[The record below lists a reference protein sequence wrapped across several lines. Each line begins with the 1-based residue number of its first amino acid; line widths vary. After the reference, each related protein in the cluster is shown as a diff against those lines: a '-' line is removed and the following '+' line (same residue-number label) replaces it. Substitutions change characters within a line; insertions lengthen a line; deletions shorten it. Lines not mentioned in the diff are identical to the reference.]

1 MKFPFIIFFR
11 HDQYSYTDNFFI
23 ENKVNLDCSVYITN
37 NVKKIKKLHNANFHL
52 LITYGASDKEY
63 NNELLQVI
71 SEKMFVKRLHLPQL
85 LKIETFNKYVNMKYI
100 ANCALSREFLRPT
113 FSLFTPSFNSYH
125 KILRVY
131 NSLKEQTLK
140 DWEWIIIDDSPDDKH
155 FQFLRKNFQYD
166 NRIRFYRH
174 SQNNGSIGNVKN
186 EAVSL
191 CRGKYVLEMDHDDE
205 ILPDVLQDAANLF
218 DSNQEVGF
226 IYMDFICVYESGENQ
241 WYGDFICKGY
251 GGYYSMKYKDK
262 WRLVYITPNINNITL
277 SHLVCCPNHPRIWR
291 REFLLELGNYCE
303 NLHICDD
310 YEILLRTAISHA
322 ESYAEPD
329 VKHKKKYKMAKIH
342 KLGYIQYMNE
352 GENNFS
358 LIRNAEINRIG
369 PNFISPIY
377 YKIYNIHEKMKQIEA
392 HEDETYVTNHS
403 KIWLRDSTTYT
414 NKYCNLLVNINSN
427 YQICIIGY
435 DSLLYNLE
443 RIKELYE
450 NENENSEFQYD
461 FILLDNKCS
470 NEYLWSRLDYLKLDK
485 IKCYTL
491 IDHTNEELTNY
502 FKLMYLSTEKYEIID
517 IGIKRPKYNTLL
529 NNRHEII
536 NQLTNKDHTYLEIG
550 VEKGYTFN
558 NVHFLNKTGV
568 DPDPKF
574 SNKNIHKETSDE
586 YFKKCIKSYDVIF
599 IDGMHLS
606 ENVLRDFNNS
616 IKFLNENGTI
626 LIDDIIPLNYNEQLT
641 IPLRHYYENGILKY
655 GEEWTGDVWKTV
667 YYLLVHYQD
676 KLSISY
682 YYNINYRGIA
692 HIKLKNTLTIFISKK
707 DELKILEEINQFDY
721 FKDFNKYL
729 LLLTNK

>member
-11 HDQYSYTDNFFI
+11 HNKYSYIDQFFT
-23 ENKVNLDCSVYITN
+23 ENEKKLDCSIYITD
-37 NVKKIKKLHNANFHL
+37 NVKKVEKLHNANYHL
-52 LITYGASDKEY
+52 LITYGSSDKEY
-63 NNELLQVI
+63 NDDLLQVI
-71 SEKMFVKRLHLPQL
+71 SEKMFVKRLHLTQL
-85 LKIETFNKYVNMKYI
+85 PVIETFNKYVNMKYI
-100 ANCALSREFLRPT
+100 ANCSLSREFLRPT
-113 FSLFTPSFNSYH
+113 FSLFTPSYNSYH

-131 NSLKEQTLK
+131 DSLKLQTLK
-140 DWEWIIIDDSPDDKH
+140 DWEWVIIDDSPDDNH
-155 FQFLRKNFQYD
+155 FQFLRKNFQHD

-218 DSNQEVGF
+218 DISPEVGF

-251 GGYYSMKYKDK
+251 GGYYSMKYKDQ

-291 REFLLELGNYCE
+291 RTFLLELGNYCE
-303 NLHICDD
+303 HLHICDD
-310 YEILLRTAISHA
+310 YEILLRTALSCT
-322 ESYAEPD
+322 ESCINK
-329 VKHKKKYKMAKIH
+329 VKGYKMAKIH

-369 PNFISPIY
+369 PNHISPIY
-377 YKIYNIHEKMKQIEA
+377 YDIYNIHDTMKKLDA
-392 HEDETYVTNHS
+392 YEDETYITNHS
-403 KIWLRDSTTYT
+403 QIWLRDPTTYT
-414 NKYCNLLVNINSN
+414 NKYCNLLVNTNSN

-435 DSLLYNLE
+435 DSLLNNLE
-443 RIKELYE
+443 RITSMYT
-450 NENENSEFQYD
+450 NENPEFQYD
-461 FILLDNKCS
+461 FILLDNKCT

-485 IKCYTL
+485 MKCYTL
-491 IDHTNEELTNY
+491 VDHTNEELTNY
-502 FKLMYLSTEKYEIID
+502 FKVMYLSTEKYEIINVD
-517 IGIKRPKYNTLL
+517 IHRPKYNTLL
-529 NNRHEII
+529 NARHQII
-536 NQLTNKDHTYLEIG
+536 NQLTNKNHDYLEIG
-550 VEKGYTFN
+550 VENGYTFN
-558 NVHFLNKTGV
+558 NVHFLNKIGV

-574 SNKNIHKETSDE
+574 SNKNIHICTSDD
-586 YFKKCIKSYDVIF
+586 YFEKCVKSFDVIF

-616 IKFLNENGTI
+616 IHFLNENGSI

-655 GEEWTGDVWKTV
+655 GEEWTGDVWKTI

-676 KLSISY
+676 KLSFSY

-692 HIKLKNTLTIFISKK
+692 HIKLKTNFTIFTTEE
-707 DELKILEEINQFDY
+707 ELIKIVEKINQYDY
-721 FKDFNKYL
+721 FNDFNHYL
-729 LLLTNK
+729 HLLTNK

>member
-11 HDQYSYTDNFFI
+11 HNKYSYIDQFFT
-23 ENKVNLDCSVYITN
+23 ENEKKLDCSIYITD
-37 NVKKIKKLHNANFHL
+37 NVKKVEKLHNANYHL
-52 LITYGASDKEY
+52 LITYGSSDKEY
-63 NNELLQVI
+63 NDDLLQVI
-71 SEKMFVKRLHLPQL
+71 SEKMFVKRLHLTQL
-85 LKIETFNKYVNMKYI
+85 PVIETFNKYVNMKYI
-100 ANCALSREFLRPT
+100 ANCSLSREFLRPT
-113 FSLFTPSFNSYH
+113 FSLFTPSYNSYH

-131 NSLKEQTLK
+131 DSLKSQTLK
-140 DWEWIIIDDSPDDKH
+140 DWEWIIIDDSPDDNH
-155 FQFLRKNFQYD
+155 FQFLRKKFQHD

-218 DSNQEVGF
+218 DISPEVGF

-251 GGYYSMKYKDK
+251 GGYYSMKYKDQ

-291 REFLLELGNYCE
+291 RTFLLELGNYCE
-303 NLHICDD
+303 HLHICDD
-310 YEILLRTAISHA
+310 YEILLRTALSCT
-322 ESYAEPD
+322 ESGINK
-329 VKHKKKYKMAKIH
+329 VKGYKMAKIH

-369 PNFISPIY
+369 PNHIRPIY
-377 YKIYNIHEKMKQIEA
+377 YDIYNIHDTMKKLDA
-392 HEDETYVTNHS
+392 YEDESYITNHS
-403 KIWLRDSTTYT
+403 QIWLRDPTTYT
-414 NKYCNLLVNINSN
+414 NKYCNLLVNTNSN

-435 DSLLYNLE
+435 DSLLNNLE
-443 RIKELYE
+443 RITSMYT
-450 NENENSEFQYD
+450 NENPEFQYD
-461 FILLDNKCS
+461 FILLDNKCT

-485 IKCYTL
+485 MKCYTL
-491 IDHTNEELTNY
+491 VDHTNEELTNY
-502 FKLMYLSTEKYEIID
+502 FKVMYLSTEKYEIINVD
-517 IGIKRPKYNTLL
+517 IHRPKYNTLL
-529 NNRHEII
+529 NARHQII
-536 NQLTNKDHTYLEIG
+536 NQLTNKNNDYLEIG
-550 VEKGYTFN
+550 VENGYTFN
-558 NVHFLNKTGV
+558 NVHFLNKIGV

-574 SNKNIHKETSDE
+574 SNKNIHICTSDD
-586 YFKKCIKSYDVIF
+586 YFEKCVKSFDVIF

-616 IKFLNENGTI
+616 IHFLNENGSI

-655 GEEWTGDVWKTV
+655 GEEWTGDVWKTI

-676 KLSISY
+676 KLSFSY

-692 HIKLKNTLTIFISKK
+692 HIKLKTKFTIFTTEE
-707 DELKILEEINQFDY
+707 ELIKIVEKINQYEY
-721 FKDFNKYL
+721 FNDFNHYL
-729 LLLTNK
+729 HLLTNK

>member
-11 HDQYSYTDNFFI
+11 HDQYSYADQFFT
-23 ENKVNLDCSVYITN
+23 ENKANLNCSLYITN
-37 NVKKIKKLHNANFHL
+37 NFKKVEKLHNANYHL

-63 NNELLQVI
+63 NNELLEVI
-71 SEKMFVKRLHLPQL
+71 SEKMFIKRLHLIQL
-85 LKIETFNKYVNMKYI
+85 PDIDTFNKYVNMKYI
-100 ANCALSREFLRPT
+100 ANCSLPREFLRPT
-113 FSLFTPSFNSYH
+113 FSLFTPSYNSYH
-125 KILRVY
+125 KIMRVY

-140 DWEWIIIDDSPDDKH
+140 DWEWIIMDDSPDDTH
-155 FQFLRKNFQYD
+155 FQFLRDNMLND

-218 DSNQEVGF
+218 DSNPEVGF

-291 REFLLELGNYCE
+291 RTFLLELGNYCE
-303 NLHICDD
+303 QLHICDD
-310 YEILLRTAISHA
+310 YEILLRTAISYT
-322 ESYAEPD
+322 ESK
-329 VKHKKKYKMAKIH
+329 VISNTVSKGYKMAKIH

-369 PNFISPIY
+369 PNYIGPIY
-377 YKIYNIHEKMKQIEA
+377 YETYNIHEKMKQINA
-392 HEDETYVTNHS
+392 YEDETYITNHS
-403 KIWLRDSTTYT
+403 QIWLRDQTTYT
-414 NKYCNLLVNINSN
+414 NKYCNLLVNNNSN
-427 YQICIIGY
+427 CQICIIGY
-435 DSLLYNLE
+435 DSLLDNLE
-443 RIKELYE
+443 RIKDMYK
-450 NENENSEFQYD
+450 NGNSEFQYD
-461 FILLDNKCS
+461 FILLDNKS
-470 NEYLWSRLDYLKLDK
+470 TNEYLWSRLDYLKLDK
-485 IKCYTL
+485 MKCYTL
-491 IDHTNEELTNY
+491 VDHTNEELTNY
-502 FKLMYLSTEKYEIID
+502 FKVMYLSTEKYEIINTD
-517 IGIKRPKYNTLL
+517 IQRPKYNTLF
-529 NNRHEII
+529 NSRHQII
-536 NQLTNKDHTYLEIG
+536 NQLTNKDNTYLEIG
-550 VEKGYTFN
+550 VENGYTFN

-574 SNKNIHKETSDE
+574 SNKNIHICTSDE
-586 YFKKCIKSYDVIF
+586 YFEKCVEGFDVIF
-599 IDGMHLS
+599 IDGMHLA

-616 IKFLNENGTI
+616 IHFLNDNGSI

-667 YYLLVHYQD
+667 YYLLVHYKD
-676 KLSISY
+676 KLDFSY
-682 YYNINYRGIA
+682 HYNINYRGIA
-692 HIKLKNTLTIFISKK
+692 HIKLKSKFTIFIS
-707 DELKILEEINQFDY
+707 EEEQFKILEEINQYKY
-721 FKDFNKYL
+721 FNNFNHYL
-729 LLLTNK
+729 ELLTNKL